1 MKKLLVAFV
10 AMISLSVQAQDYN
23 KCSIGFNIGGH
34 DGMHNTNH
42 TTHIYQ
48 FTHYELNSR
57 YMFNNRVGLK
67 FDAGFDHFKFNGGYA
82 PTNALRISIQPT
94 FNLTDLLHMDDFTKR
109 WGMLLHMGGGY
120 AAMWNKTLATGPR
133 DLFSLTEGSVDEMLQ
148 GIIGLTPQFKVNER
162 LSINADVSFMGN
174 IRQNYGF
181 DFEATPV
188 KGGGFSG
195 YYASATVGFNYYFG
209 KAKTHADWTYSPRMN
224 QADLNRI
231 AALEKQAKEAAT
243 KLGDDDKDGVI
254 NAVDQEANTPAGN
267 MVDVTGKSVSPTVA
281 PDLMSIDTDG
291 DGFVDGMDEC
301 PTVKGNY
308 KGCPEEHSPEK
319 DAKTLIDYGIYDILF
334 VKGSYYI
341 NPNYYGILDKVVSY
355 MAANPAQKIAVSG
368 HADIDGSDE
377 VNNKLSEARVNAV
390 VDYLTKKGASK
401 SRLVISYKGKKETK
415 YPGNTLEVDAANR
428 RVQFTIVH

>member
-1 MKKLLVAFV
+1 MKRLLFAIFS
-10 AMISLSVQAQDYN
+10 MISLIGSAQDYN

-42 TTHIYQ
+42 TTHLYQ

-67 FDAGFDHFKFNGGYA
+67 FDAGFDNFKFTDGHPA
-82 PTNALRISIQPT
+82 TSALRISVQPT
-94 FNLTDLLHMDDFTKR
+94 FNLTDLLHMNDFTTR

-120 AAMWNKTLATGPR
+120 ATMWNKTLLSGPR
-133 DLFSLTEGSVDEMLQ
+133 ELFSANEGSVDEMLQ

-162 LSINADVSFMGN
+162 LSINGDISFMGN
-174 IRQNYGF
+174 IRQNNGF
-181 DFEATPV
+181 DFEAMPV

-195 YYASATVGFNYYFG
+195 YYATATVGFSYYIG
-209 KAKTHADWTYSPRMN
+209 KKATHADWTYTPRLN

-231 AALEKQAKEAAT
+231 AALEKQAKEAAA

-254 NAVDQEANTPAGN
+254 NAVDQEANTAAGS
-267 MVDVTGKSVSPTVA
+267 MVDVTGKTIVPTPA
-281 PDLMSIDTDG
+281 PDLNTIDTDG
-291 DGFVDGMDEC
+291 DGFVDAKDEC
-301 PTVKGNY
+301 PTVKGTV

-319 DAKTLIDYGIYDILF
+319 DAKTLIDYGIYDIMF
-334 VKGSYYI
+334 VKGSFYI
-341 NPNYYGILDKVVSY
+341 NPTYMPILDKIVSY
-355 MAANPAQKIAVSG
+355 MAANPSQKMEISG

-377 VNNKLSEARVNAV
+377 VNNKLSEARVNGV
-390 VDYLTKKGASK
+390 VEYLTKKGADK

-415 YPGNTLEVDAANR
+415 YAGNTLEVDAANR
-428 RVQFTIVH
+428 RVQFSIVR